1 MLCAIFEPP
10 CVAII
15 VVPSADVNIEVP
27 LVIEICAVYNVCS
40 TFSFFIREKILMDT
54 PPLWEAAG

>member
-1 MLCAIFEPP
+1 
-10 CVAII
+10 VAII
-15 VVPSADVNIEVP
+15 VVPSANVNIEVP